1 MCTHQL
7 LTPPPSAAPA
17 WRGCAALFP
26 GRRDHIHLVR
36 ALLAGFLHGCPAA
49 DDAVLL
55 ISELA
60 ANACAHSASGTP
72 GGMFTVRAEIHPGTH
87 VRAEIEDQ
95 GSPWDGRISAT
106 QPPHGLY
113 LLRELSTDCGT
124 RRGSHGWVTWF
135 TIASPAITGQEPQ
148 RDHSR

>member
-1 MCTHQL
+1 MSTNQL
-7 LTPPPSAAPA
+7 VTPSPSTVPA

-60 ANACAHSASGTP
+60 ANACAHSASGAP

-87 VRAEIEDQ
+87 MHAEVEDQ
-95 GSPWDGRISAT
+95 GSPWDGSISAIL
-106 QPPHGLY
+106 PPHGLY

-124 RRGSHGWVTWF
+124 RQGSEGWVTWF
-135 TIASPAITGQEPQ
+135 TLASPAITSQKP
-148 RDHSR
+148 RP

>member
-1 MCTHQL
+1 MCSHQL
-7 LTPPPSAAPA
+7 VTPPPSATSA

-26 GRRDHIHLVR
+26 GRRDQIHLVR

-60 ANACAHSASGTP
+60 ANACAHSASGDP
-72 GGMFTVRAEIHPGTH
+72 GGMLTVRAEIHPGSQ
-87 VRAEIEDQ
+87 VCAEVEDQ
-95 GSPWDGRISAT
+95 GSPWDGGISAT

-124 RRGSHGWVTWF
+124 RQGSEGWVTWF
-135 TIASPAITGQEPQ
+135 TIANPAITCQEPQ
-148 RDHSR
+148 L

>member
-7 LTPPPSAAPA
+7 LTPPPPAAPA

-49 DDAVLL
+49 DDAILL

-72 GGMFTVRAEIHPGTH
+72 GGMFTVRAELHPGTH
-87 VRAEIEDQ
+87 VRAEVEDQ
-95 GSPWDGRISAT
+95 GSPWDGSISAT
-106 QPPHGLY
+106 PPPHGLF
-113 LLRELSTDCGT
+113 LLRELSSECGT
-124 RRGSHGWVTWF
+124 RPGPHGWATWF
-135 TIASPAITGQEPQ
+135 TLASPAITGREPQ
-148 RDHSR
+148 P